1 LTRSQLA
8 HDLRVVAALGRRSVR
23 NTFRRPQYLSPL
35 LIFPTLFLAV
45 NTGGA
50 GAAVNLEGFPQVHGF
65 LDFQLASGIL
75 QSTMLAAVMGGT
87 GLALDIELGFTDRLL
102 AAPISRP
109 AIVIGRL
116 AATFVM
122 GMVAST
128 WFLAIGLIFGAVIKG
143 GLLGAL
149 LVILLGG
156 LCATAFG
163 GIAAALALKSGTT
176 SVVQGTFPLVFVIMF
191 LSSAFFP
198 AQLMEEPA
206 ATVARYNPLS
216 FVADGLRD
224 PVIFG
229 LSGQVLLN
237 ALLGVALIGLIGFST
252 SALALRAR
260 LRAN

>member
-1 LTRSQLA
+1 VTTAQVLQ
-8 HDLRVVAALGRRSVR
+8 DLRVIGALGARSIR
-23 NTFRRPQYLSPL
+23 NTFRRPQYLAPL

-45 NTGGA
+45 NTAGA
-50 GAAVNLEGFPQVHGF
+50 GAAVRLEGFPEVHGF
-65 LDFQLASGIL
+65 LDFQLAAGML

-116 AATFVM
+116 ASTFVM
-122 GMVAST
+122 GMLAAV
-128 WFLAIGLIFGAVIKG
+128 WFLAIGLLFGAWIKG
-143 GLLGAL
+143 GLVGAL
-149 LVILLGG
+149 LVVLIGG

-176 SVVQGTFPLVFVIMF
+176 SVVQGTFPLVFVLMF

-198 AQLMEEPA
+198 VDLMQEPA
-206 ATVARYNPLS
+206 QTVARYNPLS

-224 PVIFG
+224 PIIFG
-229 LSGQVLLN
+229 LSGHVLLN
-237 ALLGVALIGLIGFST
+237 ALLGVAIIGAIGVST
-252 SALALRAR
+252 SALALHGR
-260 LRAN
+260 LKAS

>member
-1 LTRSQLA
+1 LSAAQLRQ
-8 HDLRVVAALGRRSVR
+8 DLRVIGALSRRSIR
-23 NTFRRPQYLSPL
+23 NTFRRPQYLAPL

-50 GAAVNLEGFPQVHGF
+50 GAAVRLEGFPEVHGF
-65 LDFQLASGIL
+65 LDFQLAAGML

-87 GLALDIELGFTDRLL
+87 GLALDIEMGFTDRLL

-122 GMVAST
+122 GMFAAV
-128 WFLAIGLIFGAVIKG
+128 WFLAIGLLFGAVVKG
-143 GLLGAL
+143 GVIGAL
-149 LVILLGG
+149 LVIVIGG
-156 LCATAFG
+156 MCAMAFG
-163 GIAAALALKSGTT
+163 AIAAALALKSGTT
-176 SVVQGTFPLVFVIMF
+176 SVVQGTFPLVFVLMF

-198 AQLMEEPA
+198 VALMQEPA
-206 ATVARYNPLS
+206 ATVARFNPLS

-224 PVIFG
+224 PIIFG
-229 LSGQVLLN
+229 VSGQVLTN
-237 ALLGVALIGLIGFST
+237 ALLGVAIIGGIGFVT
-252 SALALRAR
+252 SALALRSR